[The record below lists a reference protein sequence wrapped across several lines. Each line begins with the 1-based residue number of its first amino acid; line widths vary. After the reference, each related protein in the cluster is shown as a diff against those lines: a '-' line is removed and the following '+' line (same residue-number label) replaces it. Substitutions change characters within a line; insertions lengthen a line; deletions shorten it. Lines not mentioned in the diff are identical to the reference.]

1 MLIPDDDRPDAP
13 AVAVISHA
21 FWQSRFG
28 ERPDVIGQTIYVQ
41 DIPVVVVGVM
51 PPRFFGTEVGRR
63 PDLMVPAAL
72 VVQTMPQVKVLTQDG
87 FAAWNLI
94 GRCRPGAN
102 PAQARAALRVLG
114 VRQPPTRAGD
124 VTSPRC
130 RLHAHVSAE
139 SFSDGRSGQNPRAG
153 RPPFLPIGR

>member
-28 ERPDVIGQTIYVQ
+28 ERPDVIGRTIYVQ

-51 PPRFFGTEVGRR
+51 PPRFFGAEVGRR

-102 PAQARAALRVLG
+102 PGA
-114 VRQPPTRAGD
+114 
-124 VTSPRC
+124 S
-130 RLHAHVSAE
+130 E
-139 SFSDGRSGQNPRAG
+139 G
-153 RPPFLPIGR
+153 RPASARGAVNHPQGRGMSHLRDADYTLM